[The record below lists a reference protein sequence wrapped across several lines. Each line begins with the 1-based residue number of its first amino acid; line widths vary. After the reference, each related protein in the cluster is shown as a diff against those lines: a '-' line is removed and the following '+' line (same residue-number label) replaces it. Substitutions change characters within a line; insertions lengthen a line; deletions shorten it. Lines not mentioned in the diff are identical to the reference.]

1 MPSVNKVTLIGHLG
15 KDPELKA
22 LPSGVSVCN
31 FSVATSE
38 SWKDKATGEKKEKTE
53 WHNITIYDKLA
64 DICGKYLHK
73 GSLVYLQG
81 KLQTR
86 KWQDKEG
93 KDRYTTEII
102 CNEMLMLGGKGDSS
116 AHASDPAD
124 SPATSPTA
132 VPPGASTLNDDIP
145 F

>member
-1 MPSVNKVTLIGHLG
+1 MASVNKVILIGHLG

-22 LPSGVSVCN
+22 MPSGKSVCN

-38 SWKDKATGEKKEKTE
+38 SWKDQSGEKKEKTE
-53 WHNITIYDKLA
+53 WHNIVIFDKLA

-73 GSLVYLQG
+73 GSLVYLCG

-93 KDRYTTEII
+93 KDRYTTEVV
-102 CNEMLMLGGKGDSS
+102 CNEMTMLGGKSET
-116 AHASDPAD
+116 AAQSDEPAPLPAP
-124 SPATSPTA
+124 SPVAAKAT
-132 VPPGASTLNDDIP
+132 LDDDIP

>member
-1 MPSVNKVTLIGHLG
+1 MASVNQVTLIGHLG
-15 KDPELKA
+15 KDPEVKA

-31 FSVATSE
+31 FSIATSE
-38 SWKDKATGEKKEKTE
+38 TWKDKSGTKQEKTE
-53 WHNITIYDKLA
+53 WHNITTFDKLA

-102 CNEMLMLGGKGDSS
+102 CNEMKMLGGKGDGSAHSS
-116 AHASDPAD
+116 APAD
-124 SPATSPTA
+124 SPAS
-132 VPPGASTLNDDIP
+132 PPGAPAAASTLNDDIP